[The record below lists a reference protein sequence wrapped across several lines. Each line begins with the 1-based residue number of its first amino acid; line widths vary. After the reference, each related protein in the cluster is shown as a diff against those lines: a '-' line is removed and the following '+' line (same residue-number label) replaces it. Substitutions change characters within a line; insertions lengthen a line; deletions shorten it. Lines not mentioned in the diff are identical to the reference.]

1 MVWIEKVCSINSEK
15 IDVLPMFSR
24 TVGEMVNVVIEDHMS
39 IVTDLAKSMG
49 PSIANEAMR
58 VANAAYFGVC
68 NFSNIISIEHAI
80 EIVGLQEAK
89 ENKEHAVI
97 ISLGNMFAKKIN
109 IEDNFS
115 CFDEFINKYRYF
127 CLCYGRPWDAINAH

>member
-49 PSIANEAMR
+49 PFNSKGGYES
-58 VANAAYFGVC
+58 GQC
-68 NFSNIISIEHAI
+68 
-80 EIVGLQEAK
+80 GLFRR
-89 ENKEHAVI
+89 
-97 ISLGNMFAKKIN
+97 L
-109 IEDNFS
+109 
-115 CFDEFINKYRYF
+115 
-127 CLCYGRPWDAINAH
+127 